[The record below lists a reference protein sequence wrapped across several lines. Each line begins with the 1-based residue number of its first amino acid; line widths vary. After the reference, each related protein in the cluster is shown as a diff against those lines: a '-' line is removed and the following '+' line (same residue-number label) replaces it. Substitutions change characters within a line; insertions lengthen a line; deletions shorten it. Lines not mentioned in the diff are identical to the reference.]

1 MGSTGG
7 LMKFLIIL
15 AMLISSASFAGQFT
29 GFTKGNRCGQYT
41 FGPGKRIN
49 ICRGDKVY
57 GTTMQP
63 LAMQPNLRVSKV
75 LENGIMVK
83 NNSTEGFFAW
93 GTFEKAGR

>member
-1 MGSTGG
+1 
-7 LMKFLIIL
+7 MKLFIIF
-15 AMLISSASFAGQFT
+15 AMLISSVSFAGQFT

-63 LAMQPNLRVSKV
+63 LSKQSNLRVTKV

-83 NNSTEGFFAW
+83 NSSTEGFFSY
-93 GTFEKAGR
+93 GTFEKAAR

>member
-1 MGSTGG
+1 METGG
-7 LMKFLIIL
+7 FMKLFIIFT
-15 AMLISSASFAGQFT
+15 MLISSVSFAGQFT

-49 ICRGDKVY
+49 ICRGDSVY

-63 LAMQPNLRVSKV
+63 LAKQSNLRVTKV

-83 NNSTEGFFAW
+83 NSSVEGFFSY
-93 GTFEKAGR
+93 GTFEKKGR